1 MESHH
6 QHANVPMVKASH
18 FPLSIVTTPAREVL
32 ALTNAPA
39 QMVTHSKS
47 RILLAMLLIG
57 TTYQIVVLGWS
68 LPSARVEMVQLFN
81 HSPLLDPPVVV
92 ED

>member
-18 FPLSIVTTPAREVL
+18 FPLSIATTPAREVL

-39 QMVTHSKS
+39 PMATHSRS
-47 RILLAMLLIG
+47 RILLTMLSLS
-57 TTYQIVVLGWS
+57 TTYQAVAVGWI
-68 LPSARVEMVQLFN
+68 LPSAHVGMVPLFN
-81 HSPLLDPPVVV
+81 HSP
-92 ED
+92 